1 MTNYNE
7 SLYFPE
13 SLKLHH
19 YSKNFRSKPHRMR
32 RHALGYVSSGSGRLI
47 VDGQTHSLKIG
58 TCFFLTPFNQFQLY
72 GDEKSRLKLYFLQYN
87 GVTIRITEQG
97 YQTEMS
103 VAPAIR
109 THHLVIELSSYV
121 AVEAYFAK
129 LQHSL
134 QTKDHES
141 NLRSRTL
148 FYELLLHLQDIKKQD
163 SVNINESIQR
173 TITYMQQHYSEP
185 IESGDLPKIAGLTP
199 SSYCRAFKKATGL
212 SPGNYLT
219 QLRINRAKELMMLP
233 NYTLKQIGLSVGF
246 TDQLYFSRVF
256 KKSEGYSPS
265 VYMRRHEKKVVVV
278 SGLFLQDHLLALGIE
293 PVAAPSYPN
302 YYATNS
308 GFPSYLHPLMKD
320 TKPLNAERQIDT
332 GEVFN
337 LSPDYIL
344 KMDFT
349 QNPNHKWEASGS
361 TIFLDGYTS
370 WDGYLREIAG
380 LLKKEREAEQIIQ
393 RIVSLELAAN
403 KELTT
408 YASIGKWAIIRL
420 LPNDCR
426 LYGIYDHALTD
437 LFYHRLGF
445 QPDDRLTH
453 SSYKPYAFD
462 ELMELDP
469 ENILIIWSEKK
480 DVEHASMHPMWKNLR
495 AVKEKRVYYPDS
507 KEWDPWGPIGREHMI
522 QKLINYFLS
531 QNNDA

>member
-1 MTNYNE
+1 VVEYNE
-7 SLYFPE
+7 TIYIPE
-13 SLKLHH
+13 SLKIHH
-19 YSKNFRSKPHRMR
+19 YNKSFRSKQHRMR
-32 RHALGYVSSGSGRLI
+32 RHALGYVTSGSGRLI
-47 VDGQTHSLKIG
+47 VDGQTYFLEIG
-58 TCFFLTPFNQFQLY
+58 TCFLLSPSNQFQLNC
-72 GDEKSRLKLYFLQYN
+72 DEESHLKLYFLQYN
-87 GVTIRITEQG
+87 GVKIRITEQG

-103 VAPAIR
+103 MAPALR
-109 THHLVIELSSYV
+109 TNQLVIELSSYV
-121 AVEAYFAK
+121 AIEAYCAK
-129 LQHSL
+129 LQQSL

-141 NLRSRTL
+141 SLRSRTL

-173 TITYMQQHYSEP
+173 TMTYMQQHYSEP
-185 IESGDLPKIAGLTP
+185 IETGELPKIAGLTP

-256 KKSEGYSPS
+256 KKSESYSPS
-265 VYMRRHEKKVVVV
+265 AYMRRHEKKVVVV
-278 SGLFLQDHLLALGIE
+278 SGLCLQDHLLALGIE
-293 PVAAPSYPN
+293 PIAAPSYPS
-302 YYATNS
+302 YYATSS
-308 GFPSYLHPLMKD
+308 GFPSYLHHLMKD
-320 TKPLNAERQIDT
+320 TKPLNAERRIDT

-344 KMDFT
+344 KMDFM

-370 WDGYLREIAG
+370 WDRYLREIAG

-393 RIVSLELAAN
+393 RIVTLEQAAN

-408 YASIGKWAIIRL
+408 YTSMGKWAIIRL

-426 LYGIYDHALTD
+426 LYGINDNALTD

-453 SSYKPYAFD
+453 SSYKPHAME
-462 ELMELDP
+462 ELMELNP
-469 ENILIIWSEKK
+469 ENLMIIWSEHNE
-480 DVEHASMHPMWKNLR
+480 VEQVSKHPMWKKLK
-495 AVKEKRVYYPDS
+495 AVKENRVYCPDS

-522 QKLINYFLS
+522 REVTNYFLN
-531 QNNDA
+531 QNHRT